1 MAVKKPSSSFVLGLT
16 AMISFS
22 VLFATHL
29 VTEPILI
36 NRANEADLTLLNLD
50 SFANYD
56 IGEVEQATG
65 ELLASGIQTIKPF
78 LQNNNV
84 VAVTYSVI
92 TSGYAQGLTYRIG
105 IREGRIQLIIVDA
118 HNETPGYGGNV
129 ISQLQTTLAQ
139 QPIADTNAW
148 TAALVS
154 VSTGATFTRRGLVNS
169 LTAIRTDYLAR
180 VGGQG

>member
-1 MAVKKPSSSFVLGLT
+1 MAVKKPSSTLVLGLT

-22 VLFATHL
+22 VLFATHV

-84 VAVTYSVI
+84 VAVTYSVN

-129 ISQLQTTLAQ
+129 ISQLQTTLGQ

-154 VSTGATFTRRGLVNS
+154 VSTGATFTRLGLVIS
-169 LTAIRTDYLAR
+169 LAAIRSDYLAR